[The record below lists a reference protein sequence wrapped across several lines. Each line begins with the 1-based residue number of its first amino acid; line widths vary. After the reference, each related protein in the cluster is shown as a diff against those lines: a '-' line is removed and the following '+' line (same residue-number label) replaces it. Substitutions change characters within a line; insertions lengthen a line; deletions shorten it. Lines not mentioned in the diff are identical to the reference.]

1 MTTELA
7 ERRKG
12 RALTLFLV
20 AGVLAAVAAVTV
32 AIEARSSRPD
42 AVSGPV
48 VPGLDETIGDA
59 QRVIVTSREAS
70 YRIERVERGAE
81 NVWVMRDRGDFP
93 VVPARLAQLTQG
105 LEGLRY
111 ARRMTSD
118 PSKHERL
125 GVTDPRQG
133 GRGVLVQ
140 VEDGRGALLVNLIL
154 GVEPTGLYVR
164 EPDDDQTWAARVEGA
179 EGDEG
184 LPPLRNVASWLE
196 LRPLLVAAERLG
208 RVEIVPAQG
217 RPYILARDDAN
228 QPWRIAIPALAPLS
242 ESSVAGAAERL
253 TQLAPIDVQL
263 APAIQ
268 GTPQARIR
276 AHTFD
281 GVMIDGELIPSDGR
295 IWLKLVARA
304 HAPEQDPAALE
315 INNRVAEW
323 AFALTDVEAEA
334 VAPPLTTLLPHA
346 PPPAPPATP
355 Q

>member
-1 MTTELA
+1 
-7 ERRKG
+7 
-12 RALTLFLV
+12 
-20 AGVLAAVAAVTV
+20 
-32 AIEARSSRPD
+32 
-42 AVSGPV
+42 
-48 VPGLDETIGDA
+48 VPNLEDTIGDA
-59 QRVIVTSREAS
+59 QRITVTSTEAS

-81 NVWVMRDRGDFP
+81 RVWVMRDRGDFP
-93 VVPARLAQLTQG
+93 VIAARLAQLTEG
-105 LEGLRY
+105 LEALCY
-111 ARRMTSD
+111 TRRMTSD

-154 GVEPTGLYVR
+154 GVEPAGLYVR
-164 EPDDDQTWAARVEGA
+164 RPDDDQTWAARVDGE
-179 EGDEG
+179 EE
-184 LPPLRNVASWLE
+184 LPPLRDVASWLE
-196 LRPLLVAAERLG
+196 LRPLPVAAERLA

-217 RPYILARDDAN
+217 RAYILARDEAS
-228 QPWRIAIPALAPLS
+228 QPWRIAVPALAPLS
-242 ESSVAGAAERL
+242 QSSVAAAAERL

-268 GTPQARIR
+268 GTPQARVR

-315 INNRVAEW
+315 INNRVSDW
-323 AFALTDVEAEA
+323 AFALTDMEAES

-346 PPPAPPATP
+346 PAPTP